1 MFLFKFQALQAAD
14 KIESKVNL
22 NLLENNNDKINFN
35 FIFHILQS
43 IASQTEEKKVYLE
56 VNPNWNRQR
65 LHASA
70 PSLPT
75 DEPSSMREIHEYASI
90 Q

>member
-1 MFLFKFQALQAAD
+1 MTN
-14 KIESKVNL
+14 NL
-22 NLLENNNDKINFN
+22 NIITTTLILIFLEF
-35 FIFHILQS
+35 FQS
-43 IASQTEEKKVYLE
+43 IASQTEEKKVHLE